1 MIDGSDVATPGRQR
15 GASGPIP
22 PAPIRRLLQE
32 IDNIYNECRTSCS
45 INEDEA
51 ASAQL
56 QQEFRAAVQAGLNR
70 FSGPLTPPETPP
82 PYTRQD
88 ADLGMSSPQKFNA
101 HGEQDA
107 EPTSDT
113 DSLSDDEAVRF
124 PTPALRGDD
133 SSPTRNNERD
143 GRSHEDITDLQSEEP
158 TISLVKE
165 VETLQLSSK
174 PDSLAESGRR
184 QSLRQTRKAQQDRE
198 AQALQAQQ
206 EAEAEAR
213 RVQEEEES
221 KAQRKKDYE
230 ERVQREGILR
240 IPQTPVVQ
248 SLSADHDAMVNE
260 ALKKGMQT
268 QVALTVTGNPITR
281 RDIGKVLPQPGTS
294 DDASGWLNDEVI
306 QAYLE
311 MVVAH
316 GGQNKRSKIPRY
328 HAFNTFFYNNLRT
341 KGYEGVRRWAK
352 KAKFGGKDLLGVE
365 YIFVP
370 VNKSGNH
377 WTMAIISPSR
387 RTIQYYDSLHGSSS
401 EVLAKLHSWLEGEL
415 GSAYN
420 GEEWTV
426 LEQEGYKARGRG
438 PTQLN
443 GSDCGVFAIT
453 TAKLVMLGV
462 DPMAV
467 SGRDMQLQR
476 RRVVAEVLSGGFTGP
491 FSPVLDFTELDEE

>member
-1 MIDGSDVATPGRQR
+1 MIDGDDVANAGRQN
-15 GASGPIP
+15 GASGPVP
-22 PAPIRRLLQE
+22 PAPVRRLLQE
-32 IDNIYNECRTSCS
+32 IDDIYNECQTSYP
-45 INEDEA
+45 INDDEA

-56 QQEFRAAVQAGLNR
+56 QLELRAAVQASLNR

-82 PYTRQD
+82 PYTRQNG
-88 ADLGMSSPQKFNA
+88 DLGMSTPPENNA
-101 HGEQDA
+101 HSEQEA
-107 EPTSDT
+107 ESTPDT
-113 DSLSDDEAVRF
+113 DSLSDDEAARF
-124 PTPALRGDD
+124 LTQVRGDD
-133 SSPTRNNERD
+133 SPPTRNSERD
-143 GRSHEDITDLQSEEP
+143 GGSHEDSTVRQPEEP

-165 VETLQLSSK
+165 IETLQLSSK

-213 RVQEEEES
+213 RLQEEEES
-221 KAQRKKDYE
+221 RAQRKKDYE
-230 ERVQREGILR
+230 EKVQREGILR

-248 SLSADHDAMVNE
+248 SLSADHEAMVNE
-260 ALKKGMQT
+260 ALRKGMQT

-311 MVVAH
+311 IVVAH
-316 GGQNKRSKIPRY
+316 GGQNKRSKVPRY

-387 RTIQYYDSLHGSSS
+387 RTVQYYDSLHGSSS
-401 EVLAKLHSWLEGEL
+401 EVIAKLHSWLEGEL

-426 LEQEGYKARGRG
+426 LEQDGYQGRGRG

-453 TAKLVMLGV
+453 TAKMVMLGI

-491 FSPVLDFTELDEE
+491 FSPVLDFAGSDEE